1 MSLDMLDLVALGVIG
16 VFGAGIY
23 GLLAVR
29 NLFKMIVVLQILVK
43 AALLALVTAGNRSGE
58 LVLAQSLALTVI
70 VVDTVVAVVALALAV
85 QVKHRTG
92 SLDIQDLTRLKG

>member
-1 MSLDMLDLVALGVIG
+1 MSLDMLDLVALAVIG